1 MLILIQTQNTVIMIP
16 ILLLWNVKIKR
27 SQKILLGIF
36 LCLSTTMIVIA
47 IVRISGLRIRPRNI
61 DVHWAL
67 FWQEIEANIAVIMV
81 SITAVRSLLGL
92 KVLKSREQKARWY
105 SDRRNFLMRKA
116 NKKSESELND
126 HQLPSVPGATLTGT
140 RTFIRANSGSKMMAS
155 RVDAMSASDDRVEME
170 QRIQVTQKISSES
183 ETVRPSARSFIQSW

>member
-1 MLILIQTQNTVIMIP
+1 MIP

-36 LCLSTTMIVIA
+36 LCLSTTMMVIA
-47 IVRISGLRIRPRNI
+47 IARISTLRIRPRNI

-67 FWQEIEANIAVIMV
+67 FWQEIEATIAVIMV

-92 KVLKSREQKARWY
+92 KALKSREQKARWY
-105 SDRRNFLMRKA
+105 SDRRNFLIRKA
-116 NKKSESELND
+116 NKRSESELND
-126 HQLPSVPGATLTGT
+126 HQLPSVPGATLTGM
-140 RTFIRANSGSKMMAS
+140 RTSIRANSGAKIMAS
-155 RVDAMSASDDRVEME
+155 RVDVMSASDDRVEME

-183 ETVRPSARSFIQSW
+183 ETVRPSARSFVQSW